1 MAALVN
7 SGNFMIDVLV
17 DAIID
22 SLKLFPFLFLTYV
35 LIELLEHK
43 TSLSKGG
50 VLRGNFAPLLGALV
64 GIVPQCGFSVTAAKL
79 YDRRIIRT
87 GTILAV
93 FIATS
98 DEAIVILISNGVK
111 ALSVLP
117 LIALKF
123 LLAVIVG
130 YVANALTKSEK
141 LASCEEHV
149 VCCDDDCAGCSHVG
163 EGAVGTYILSP
174 LYHSLKIFFF
184 IFVVNFIFGIII
196 FFVGEEKIANFL
208 GYSAMFQPFL
218 TALVGLIPNCAS
230 SVILTQTYI
239 LGGISFGGLFAGL
252 CSNAGLGLVILFK
265 NPKNIKKTLAL
276 VAVLYVV
283 GVVSGLLIDLCVKIL
298 I

>member
-1 MAALVN
+1 
-7 SGNFMIDVLV
+7 MIDVLV

-98 DEAIVILISNGVK
+98 DEAIVILISSGAK

-123 LLAVIVG
+123 LSAVIVG
-130 YVANALTKSEK
+130 YVANALTKGEKFANSEER
-141 LASCEEHV
+141 A

-163 EGAVGTYILSP
+163 EGAVGTYVLSP

-184 IFVVNFIFGIII
+184 IFVVNFIFGVMI
-196 FFVGEEKIANFL
+196 FFVGEEKIADFL
-208 GYSAMFQPFL
+208 GRSAIFQPFL

-252 CSNAGLGLVILFK
+252 CSNAGLGLVILLK
-265 NPKNIKKTLAL
+265 NPKNIKRTLVL
-276 VAVLYVV
+276 IAVLYGI
-283 GVVSGLLIDLCVKIL
+283 GVISGLLIDLFVKIL